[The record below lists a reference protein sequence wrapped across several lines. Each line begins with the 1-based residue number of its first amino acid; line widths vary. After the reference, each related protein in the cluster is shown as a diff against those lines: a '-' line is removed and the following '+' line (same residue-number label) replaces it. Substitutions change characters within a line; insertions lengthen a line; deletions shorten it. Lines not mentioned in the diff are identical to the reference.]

1 MSNMPQLVVMLTH
14 HDRTV
19 SNAPAVYASA
29 WDSPA
34 DYWGF
39 KEVGLPLDQMK
50 ALYAEMKAHGKT
62 TVLEVVAY
70 TEEECLQGA
79 QIAAACG
86 CDILM
91 GTMFFD
97 SVNNFCNENHLKYM
111 PFVGTITGR
120 PSVLEGTI
128 DEMIQQANAY
138 LQKGVYGID
147 LLAYRYTG
155 NVSELIRRFTR
166 SVDAPVCLAG
176 SIDSFSRLDEVRAAG
191 AWAFTIGGAFF
202 EGKFG
207 SDFRNQI
214 EAVCTHMSA
223 EPAAV

>member
-1 MSNMPQLVVMLTH
+1 MSNTPNLVVMLTH

-19 SNAPAVYASA
+19 SNAPAVFESA

-34 DYWGF
+34 KYWGF
-39 KEVGLPLDQMK
+39 KEVGLPLEQMK
-50 ALYAEMKAHGKT
+50 TLYAEMKARGKT

-70 TEEECLQGA
+70 TEEESLQGA
-79 QIAAACG
+79 RIAAACG

-91 GTMFFD
+91 GTMFSD
-97 SVNNFCNENHLKYM
+97 SVNDFCKENRLKYM

-120 PSVLEGTI
+120 PSVLEGSI
-128 DEMIQQANAY
+128 DEMIQQANIY
-138 LQKGVYGID
+138 LEKGVYGID

-166 SVDAPVCLAG
+166 AVDAPVCLAG
-176 SIDSFSRLDEVRAAG
+176 SIDRFSRLDEVRAAG

-202 EGKFG
+202 EEKFG
-207 SDFRNQI
+207 SNFRDQI
-214 EAVCTHMSA
+214 KTVCTHMSA
-223 EPAAV
+223 EPTTV